1 MKSLFKAFFAAS
13 INVTLLAS
21 LFCLQVGQS
30 YAGSGSS
37 NLPKGYFKMVPGP
50 LNSKSAFSVVHD
62 SGELVVLNNTKLSK
76 KGKLR
81 KTKSFTVVH
90 QNSDAYVE
98 FRFKSGGQKVQVKT
112 SDKTK
117 LTLTINPTT
126 NEIKTKLK
134 SKRVDGS
141 SVKQQNDDNL
151 DNHGAYW
158 WQTVD
163 IIEQLAA
170 KVNDASETEGPLD
183 PYGELNPAAASLGAL
198 TSGSVNLGQTQGA
211 AIATALWAGTKAI
224 AITMGTV
231 ATIMGLAGLIT
242 GGGVVAGV
250 GALIGIAGV
259 SKAFWDLAKFQ
270 DPSLEQD
277 TADEVFEY
285 IGVGTDGFDAGKLL
299 AELMEK
305 GAKALKSST
314 IALEILDFFSEQ
326 ERHKV
331 ARGLVLKVLYTWP
344 ASQSDLDTA
353 TTFLGDTVGYS
364 CGDSSTYMVWTG
376 DDTGTGGLEQ
386 VTVLIS
392 DAASNNALPT
402 NFDID
407 AKAGWFAPAGGS
419 GPASLEMYL
428 ENPMSGALYGERVSK
443 TIAPG
448 SQSGCATTPVGG
460 GNFTWNP
467 TTNELGWNLF

>member
-1 MKSLFKAFFAAS
+1 LDLGVPVLPHNLPLYIA
-13 INVTLLAS
+13 ILIPAS
-21 LFCLQVGQS
+21 LQPVPIVILDFQLLLPVMIPPKSTFFDIAARETAFTRYGTGSAVLKLFLRSKEPLPQSFFTFCVFL
-30 YAGSGSS
+30 
-37 NLPKGYFKMVPGP
+37 LPDHCP
-50 LNSKSAFSVVHD
+50 
-62 SGELVVLNNTKLSK
+62 
-76 KGKLR
+76 
-81 KTKSFTVVH
+81 
-90 QNSDAYVE
+90 
-98 FRFKSGGQKVQVKT
+98 
-112 SDKTK
+112 
-117 LTLTINPTT
+117 
-126 NEIKTKLK
+126 
-134 SKRVDGS
+134 
-141 SVKQQNDDNL
+141 
-151 DNHGAYW
+151 
-158 WQTVD
+158 
-163 IIEQLAA
+163 
-170 KVNDASETEGPLD
+170 
-183 PYGELNPAAASLGAL
+183 
-198 TSGSVNLGQTQGA
+198 
-211 AIATALWAGTKAI
+211 
-224 AITMGTV
+224 
-231 ATIMGLAGLIT
+231 
-242 GGGVVAGV
+242 
-250 GALIGIAGV
+250 
-259 SKAFWDLAKFQ
+259 
-270 DPSLEQD
+270 
-277 TADEVFEY
+277 
-285 IGVGTDGFDAGKLL
+285 LL

-314 IALEILDFFSEQ
+314 IALKILEFFSEQ

-344 ASQSDLDTA
+344 ASQRDLDTG

-407 AKAGWFAPAGGS
+407 AKAGWYASAGGS

-448 SQSGCATTPVGG
+448 SQDGCATTPVGG